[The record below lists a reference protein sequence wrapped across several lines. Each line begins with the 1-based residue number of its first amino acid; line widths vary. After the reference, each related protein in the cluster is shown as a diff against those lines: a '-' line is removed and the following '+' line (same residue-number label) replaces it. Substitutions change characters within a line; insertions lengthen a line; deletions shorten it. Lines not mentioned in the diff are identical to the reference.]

1 LSPLRRFTSILLAM
15 IVALGAPEF
24 AHAFQSLGMQQ
35 SFVSGSDTKGAF
47 ALVKGQVAAPIYDSS
62 TDSPSV
68 LRAVGDLR
76 ADIRR
81 VSGQEPKAISD
92 TSPSGHFI
100 VIVGTIGHD
109 PLLDSLITAGKLD
122 VHAVAGKWESYVI
135 ATVKNPMPRVDQ
147 ALVIAGSDRRGTI
160 YGIYEISEQIGVSPW
175 YWWADVPAQHH
186 PELFITPGAYV
197 QGPPAVKYRGIFIN
211 DEAPAFAGWAKA
223 KYGGVNSKVYAHV
236 FELLLRLRANYLW
249 PAMWANAFNEDD
261 PQSPVVADLYG
272 IVMGTSHHEP
282 LLRSQQEWDRH
293 REQYGNGEWN
303 YATNGEGLRRFWTDG
318 VVRNKNYENLYTM
331 GIRGDGDVAMA
342 DAGGLEANKKLLEH
356 VIHDQQQ
363 ILAKNVNPDLSKVP
377 QLWALFTEV
386 QKYYDAG
393 LKVPDDVTL
402 LFTDDNVGNLRRV
415 PTPDERKRSG
425 GAGVYYHLDMNGGPF
440 SYKWLNS
447 NPLPKIWEQMN
458 LAHQY
463 GANRIWI
470 ANVGD
475 IKPLEIP
482 LEFFLRMA
490 WSPESI
496 PKDGIA
502 AYQQRWAT
510 REFGPEHAVEIA
522 DIVAKYAKY
531 NAWRKPELVKPDTY
545 SLVNF
550 LEAERVGADW
560 QELEDRAEKIA
571 KELPQNEH
579 DAYYELVLHPVE
591 ACAGVTLMNIASG
604 RNLLYANQGRSS
616 ATAEADVTHS
626 LFAKDKKLTDYY
638 NHELA
643 GGKWDHM
650 MDQVHLGYSEW
661 YSPQANIEPPLSVID
676 SPDTSSFGVSVDGQT
691 RAWPAFGPTFLPRFD
706 SLNRQRSW
714 LEVFPIGTQPVQTK
728 VTAAQPWILLSDAP
742 SPSAGKNDHRMWV
755 DIDWAKAP
763 AGESTGTI
771 SVSGPSGSMKIEV
784 RIRKLTVQV
793 ASEAQGSFAIV
804 DEPLAIDAQDFS
816 ANVAAG
822 GVRWE
827 KIPDYGLGISAM
839 TLFPVTA
846 ASIKSP
852 APAPHLDYSIYFAEP
867 GDYEIDLV
875 TNPTLDLYPG
885 RGLSV
890 GVSLGDQA
898 EQIKD
903 VFAGSG
909 KIDQTFLGK
918 EFNQNAR
925 NNSRIMRFNEHVN
938 VAGRQTVRILMV
950 DPTIV
955 VEKLMI
961 HRRPL
966 PSSYFGPVPATPVAT
981 ASASR

>member
-1 LSPLRRFTSILLAM
+1 LKPHRCITSILFAIIFALA
-15 IVALGAPEF
+15 APRF
-24 AHAFQSLGMQQ
+24 VYAFPSLGMQQ
-35 SFVSGSDTKGAF
+35 SFVTGSDTKGAF
-47 ALVKGQVAAPIYDSS
+47 PLVKSHAVAPIYDSS

-68 LRAVGDLR
+68 LRAIGDLR
-76 ADIRR
+76 ADVQR
-81 VSGQEPKAISD
+81 VSGLEPAVVTD
-92 TSPSGHFI
+92 TAPNRHFI
-100 VIVGTIGHD
+100 LIIGTIGHN
-109 PLLDSLITAGKLD
+109 PLLDRLIKAGKLD
-122 VHAVAGKWESYVI
+122 VHAVAGRWESYMI
-135 ATVKNPMPRVDQ
+135 ATVDHPMPGVDQ
-147 ALVIAGSDRRGTI
+147 ALVVAGSDRRGTI

-175 YWWADVPAQHH
+175 YWWADVPVQHH

-236 FELLLRLRANYLW
+236 FELLLRRRANYLW

-293 REQYGNGEWN
+293 RKQYGTGEWN
-303 YATNGEGLRRFWTDG
+303 YATNGEGLRKFWTDG
-318 VVRNKNYENLYTM
+318 VVRNKAYESLYTM

-356 VIHDQQQ
+356 VIHDQQT
-363 ILAKNVNPDLSKVP
+363 ILAENINPDLSKVP

-415 PTPDERKRSG
+415 PTPEERKRAG

-463 GANRIWI
+463 GANQIWI

-502 AYQQRWAT
+502 AYQQRWAE
-510 REFGPEHAVEIA
+510 REFGPEHAGEIA
-522 DIVAKYAKY
+522 DMVAKYAKY

-550 LEAERVGADW
+550 DEAERVGADW
-560 QELEDRAEKIA
+560 QELEDRAEKIGA
-571 KELPQNEH
+571 ELPPNEH
-579 DAYYELVLHPVE
+579 DAYYELVLHPIK
-591 ACAGVTLMNIASG
+591 ACAGVGLMNIASG
-604 RNLLYANQGRSS
+604 RNLLYANQGRAS
-616 ATAEADVTHS
+616 ANAEADVTHR
-626 LFAKDKKLTDYY
+626 LFAEDKKLTDYY

-643 GGKWDHM
+643 DGKWDHM

-661 YSPQANIEPPLSVID
+661 YAPQANIEPPLSVVD
-676 SPDTSSFGVSVDGQT
+676 SPDTSSFGVSVEGQT

-706 SLNRQRSW
+706 SLNRQHSW
-714 LEVFPIGTQPVQTK
+714 LEVFPIGTLPVETK
-728 VTAAQPWILLSDAP
+728 VTAAEPWILLSDAP
-742 SPSAGKNDHRMWV
+742 SPSAGRNDHRMVV

-763 AGESTGTI
+763 IGRSTGTI
-771 SVSGPSGSMKIEV
+771 SVSGPSGSM
-784 RIRKLTVQV
+784 RIQVMIHKLSDQI
-793 ASEAQGSFAIV
+793 ASEAKGAFAIV
-804 DEPLAIDAQDFS
+804 EEPLAINAQDFS
-816 ANVAAG
+816 ANIAAG

-827 KIPDYGLGISAM
+827 KIPDYGLGVSAM

-846 ASIKSP
+846 ASIKPS
-852 APAPHLDYSIYFAEP
+852 APSPHLDYPVYFAEP
-867 GDYEIDLV
+867 GAYEIDLV

-898 EQIKD
+898 PQIKD
-903 VFAGSG
+903 VFSGSG

-918 EFNQNAR
+918 DFNQNTR
-925 NNSRIMRFNEHVN
+925 NNSRIMRFEERVDVTGKQIVHV
-938 VAGRQTVRILMV
+938 LMV
-950 DPTIV
+950 DPTMV
-955 VEKLMI
+955 VEKLII

-966 PSSYFGPVPATPVAT
+966 PPSYFGPVPADPVA
-981 ASASR
+981 AVSASR